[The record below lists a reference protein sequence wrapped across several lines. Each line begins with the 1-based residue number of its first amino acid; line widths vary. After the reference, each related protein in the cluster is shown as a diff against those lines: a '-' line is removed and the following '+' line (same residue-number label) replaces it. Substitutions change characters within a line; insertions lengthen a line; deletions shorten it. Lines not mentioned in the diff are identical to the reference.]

1 MKYLPFVLKHLRRN
15 WVRTASTVVA
25 MAVCIFLLCTLRS
38 VLSEVDS
45 MLAASSATRLVTRHS
60 VSLTFNLPVAYES
73 RIHSVPGVKSVAKTI
88 WFGGSLPAK
97 KEGKADDGSGDG
109 DPTMDWSK
117 FFNNMGVD
125 ADNFFPMYPELTIPP
140 DQWQS
145 FRETRQGC
153 VIGSKLAKKYNW
165 KVGDKFFLESFIP
178 PYRRS
183 SGPFEFVVSGIY
195 DADLAKYPGTDVSTM
210 YFHYEYV
217 KEGTGREIGVGT
229 YMVEIEDGNKAASV
243 GKAIDNLFE
252 NSSATSITETEQA
265 FKASFIAMAGN
276 LAFLLNGIGLAV
288 AFTILLVTANTMSMA
303 VRERRTEIGVLKT
316 LGFSSAHVMGF
327 VVGEALLL
335 GVLGGALGVFGSQ
348 GLLYVVS
355 HAQGVSEI
363 LAGIGL
369 TGLELKPAVAM
380 LGFFI
385 AVVLGLVAGLVP
397 ALSAY
402 RAKITDIL
410 RTV

>member
-1 MKYLPFVLKHLRRN
+1 
-15 WVRTASTVVA
+15 
-25 MAVCIFLLCTLRS
+25 
-38 VLSEVDS
+38 
-45 MLAASSATRLVTRHS
+45 
-60 VSLTFNLPVAYES
+60 
-73 RIHSVPGVKSVAKTI
+73 
-88 WFGGSLPAK
+88 
-97 KEGKADDGSGDG
+97 
-109 DPTMDWSK
+109 
-117 FFNNMGVD
+117 
-125 ADNFFPMYPELTIPP
+125 
-140 DQWQS
+140 
-145 FRETRQGC
+145 
-153 VIGSKLAKKYNW
+153 
-165 KVGDKFFLESFIP
+165 
-178 PYRRS
+178 
-183 SGPFEFVVSGIY
+183 
-195 DADLAKYPGTDVSTM
+195 
-210 YFHYEYV
+210 
-217 KEGTGREIGVGT
+217 
-229 YMVEIEDGNKAASV
+229 
-243 GKAIDNLFE
+243 
-252 NSSATSITETEQA
+252 
-265 FKASFIAMAGN
+265 MAGN

-316 LGFSSAHVMGF
+316 LGFSSGHVMGF

-369 TGLELKPAVAM
+369 TGLELKPAVAV

>member
-1 MKYLPFVLKHLRRN
+1 MKYLPFVFKHLRRN
-15 WVRTASTVVA
+15 WVRTSSTVVA

-38 VLSEVDS
+38 VLAEVDS
-45 MLAASSATRLVTRHS
+45 MLAASSANRLITRHS
-60 VSLTFNLPVAYES
+60 VSLTFNLPVAYEA
-73 RIHSVPGVKSVAKTI
+73 RILAVPGVKNVSKTI

-97 KEGKADDGSGDG
+97 KEGQVDGEASEGDS
-109 DPTMDWSK
+109 TTDWSN

-125 ADNFFPMYPELTIPP
+125 ADTFFPINPELTIPP

-153 VIGSKLAKKYNW
+153 LVGSKLAAKFNW
-165 KVGDKFFLESFIP
+165 KVGDRFFLESFIP
-178 PYRRS
+178 PYRKRD
-183 SGPFEFVVSGIY
+183 GPFEFVVSGIY
-195 DADLAKYPGTDVSTM
+195 DADLATHPGTDVSTM

-229 YMVEIEDGNKAASV
+229 FLVEIENGDQAASV
-243 GKAIDNLFE
+243 GKSIDALFE
-252 NSSATSITETEQA
+252 NSSATTITETEQA
-265 FKASFIAMAGN
+265 FKASFIDMAGN

-316 LGFSSAHVMGF
+316 LGFSSAQVMGF

-348 GLLYVVS
+348 VLLYALS
-355 HAQGVSEI
+355 HAPGVSEL

-369 TGLELKPAVAM
+369 SGLELKPAVAL

-385 AVVLGLVAGLVP
+385 AVALGLVAGLIP
-397 ALSAY
+397 AVSAY